1 MFIASFVIF
10 IIAYLTQVRAAS
22 TITRYVAASVLTT
35 VYTTT
40 RTEYTSVGLDTFSS
54 CIVDSLYCPDGSYTT
69 YTMTDNEL
77 YTTTITSTITA
88 TSWSLETTVLDDVTT
103 AAPTLTKTEFTETA
117 SPTQA
122 ATSGSYGTLTSQ
134 YQTNGQADLSTILA
148 SGTNTSIVS
157 STKLS
162 ISTTGPQ
169 ATSFAAVAT
178 AIGVAGDGGVGMSV
192 GAKAGIAVAAVLG
205 AAVSIL
211 VALWIICH
219 RRRKVRQLALE
230 TTAGATVSQSD
241 KEVHTN
247 TNINASMQQTSPTLP
262 IVGRSELYDHGI
274 QYAPYHPSYDA
285 GLMRN
290 AELESSGR
298 TAYEMPNSRYSR

>member
-10 IIAYLTQVRAAS
+10 ILAYLTQVRAAS

-103 AAPTLTKTEFTETA
+103 AAPTLTKTDFTETA

-162 ISTTGPQ
+162 ISTTAPQ

-178 AIGVAGDGGVGMSV
+178 ATGVAEDGGLGMSIGV
-192 GAKAGIAVAAVLG
+192 KAGIAVAAVLG
-205 AAVSIL
+205 AAVAIL
-211 VALWIICH
+211 IALWIFSH
-219 RRRKVRQLALE
+219 RRKRARQNALDRD
-230 TTAGATVSQSD
+230 AGEAFGQSD
-241 KEVHTN
+241 KEVHTD
-247 TNINASMQQTSPTLP
+247 TNPNATMQQASPTLP
-262 IVGRSELYDHGI
+262 IIGRSELYDHVI

-285 GLMRN
+285 GFMRN
-290 AELESSGR
+290 VSTLR
-298 TAYEMPNSRYSR
+298 